1 MVAVWVRDLVVAA
14 RSLRQNLAVSVPAA
28 ITLTFGI
35 AGATAVFAIV
45 EAVLWRP
52 LPYDEPSRLVALFR
66 HDRDRGETRNP
77 TTAADFDDW
86 RRTESLRDVT
96 AARPYDPMLDR
107 DGVIVRVEGLKA
119 TESLFTLLGVE
130 PFLGRFFTRD
140 DDERV
145 VVLSH
150 ALWRRELGGEPS
162 WMGRSIRL
170 DGEEYL
176 VLGVMPP
183 EFFFPPFWA
192 TDAEFWAPLRFSEE
206 AQANRGSQ
214 FLRVFAR
221 LAPRRTI
228 EEARA
233 ELDVLARRLE
243 TLYPDTNT
251 HAGINIEPLREPAVG
266 GRRMAYGVLL
276 GAVGWVLVIACA
288 NVANLLLARSLGR
301 EREMAIRL
309 ALGANRRHLVRQVFT
324 ESLVLSSFST
334 LAALALAATFFG
346 GSPRLTQVTPFPTEI
361 RLDPVVFGFALAVC
375 VAAAVLFGAAPALQA
390 GRSRFDLRLRGALSR
405 RDASLRSG
413 LVVAEVAL
421 ALALLIVAGAFLR
434 SFVHLSRFDPG
445 FRRDN
450 LLTWEISLTGTSHTE
465 PERQR
470 VLIDSVLERIRS
482 DASVSEA
489 SFVNHLP
496 IGGDLWRIPFSVDG
510 LPEDARAAHRTVSP
524 GYFRTLGIPIL
535 AGRGFDESD
544 RDDTAPV
551 VVINQTLAER
561 TFVGESPIGR
571 EITIGTSDRAT
582 VVGVAGDARQWALT
596 DPVRPEIYFPYNQ
609 NPSDWWH
616 QTTLVVRSDVAPD
629 RLEPRLR
636 AAIAELDP
644 RLPVTQG
651 RTFESILSSSLAEP
665 RLHFVLMAL
674 FALIGLALSVAG
686 VYGVIAFAAQ
696 RRRREIGLRMALG
709 ASPGTIR
716 KMVLGNG
723 LVLTGAGVLI
733 GTVVAA
739 ATGQALEGLAHG
751 VSVVD
756 PTTILLAA
764 ALVLTVGAVASAVPA
779 WQASARPPIE
789 TLRED

>member
-1 MVAVWVRDLVVAA
+1 
-14 RSLRQNLAVSVPAA
+14 
-28 ITLTFGI
+28 
-35 AGATAVFAIV
+35 
-45 EAVLWRP
+45 
-52 LPYDEPSRLVALFR
+52 
-66 HDRDRGETRNP
+66 
-77 TTAADFDDW
+77 
-86 RRTESLRDVT
+86 
-96 AARPYDPMLDR
+96 
-107 DGVIVRVEGLKA
+107 
-119 TESLFTLLGVE
+119 FTLLGVE

-192 TDAEFWAPLRFSEE
+192 TEAKFWAPLRFSEE
-206 AQANRGSQ
+206 AQANRRSQ

-221 LAPRRTI
+221 LAPGRTI

-233 ELDVLARRLE
+233 ELDVLARRIE
-243 TLYPDTNT
+243 TLYPETNT
-251 HAGINIEPLREPAVG
+251 HAGINIEPVREPAVG

-276 GAVGWVLVIACA
+276 GAVGWVLAIACA
-288 NVANLLLARSLGR
+288 NVANLLLARSIGR
-301 EREMAIRL
+301 EREMAVRL
-309 ALGANRRHLVRQVFT
+309 AIGASRRHLVRQVLT

-334 LAALALAATFFG
+334 LAALALLAIVFG
-346 GSPRLTQVTPFPTEI
+346 GSPRLSQVTPFPVEI
-361 RLDPVVFGFALAVC
+361 RLDPAVLGFALVVC
-375 VAAAVLFGAAPALQA
+375 VVAAVLFGAAPALQA
-390 GRSRFDLRLRGALSR
+390 ARSGFDLRLRGALSR

-421 ALALLIVAGAFLR
+421 ALALLIVAAALMR
-434 SFVHLSRFDPG
+434 SFIHLNRFDPG

-450 LLTWEISLTGTSHTE
+450 LLTWDISLTGTSHTDA
-465 PERQR
+465 ERQR
-470 VLIDSVLERIRS
+470 VLIESVLERVRS
-482 DASVSEA
+482 DASVAEA

-496 IGGDLWRIPFSVDG
+496 IGGDLWRTPFTVDG
-510 LPEDARAAHRTVSP
+510 LSEDARAAHRTISP
-524 GYFRTLGIPIL
+524 GYFQTLGIPIL
-535 AGRGFDESD
+535 AGRGFDGHD

-561 TFVGESPIGR
+561 YFGSESPIGR

-609 NPSDWWH
+609 NPSAWWL
-616 QTTLVVRSDVAPD
+616 QTTLVVQSGAPPD
-629 RLEPRLR
+629 QVEQRLR
-636 AAIAELDP
+636 AVIAELDP
-644 RLPVTQG
+644 RLPVTRG
-651 RTFESILSSSLAEP
+651 RTLESILSSSLAQP
-665 RLHFVLMAL
+665 RLHFVMMAL
-674 FALIGLALSVAG
+674 FALVGLSLSVAG

-709 ASPGTIR
+709 ASPGKIR

-723 LVLTGAGVLI
+723 LALIGAGVLI
-733 GTVVAA
+733 GTVVAV
-739 ATGQALEGLAHG
+739 ATGNVLEGLAHG
-751 VSVVD
+751 VSVSD

-764 ALVLTVGAVASAVPA
+764 GLMLTVGVVASAVPA
-779 WQASARPPIE
+779 WRASALPPIQ